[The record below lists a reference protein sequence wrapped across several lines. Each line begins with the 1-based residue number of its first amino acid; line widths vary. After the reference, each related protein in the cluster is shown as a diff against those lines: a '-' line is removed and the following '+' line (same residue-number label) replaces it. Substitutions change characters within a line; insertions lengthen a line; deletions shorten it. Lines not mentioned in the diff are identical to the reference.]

1 MMWILK
7 DVFLLQENTPT
18 VFIYS
23 KPAKVREQGFSISL
37 QVDKDERTNSKNCM
51 PMHQGKTWDS
61 KFNACNL
68 VRVTWRWI
76 CQLVLLQ
83 QEKTEQLFICVSI
96 INKQKYSLAI
106 RVRIHYS
113 CIFFQTTVG
122 KKLKKKKSK
131 QQQTQMKTKPTL
143 HIQQAGYR
151 L

>member
-7 DVFLLQENTPT
+7 YVFLLQENTPT

-37 QVDKDERTNSKNCM
+37 QVDKDERTNSKDCM

-76 CQLVLLQ
+76 CHLVLLQ
-83 QEKTEQLFICVSI
+83 QEKTEQLFIYVSI

-113 CIFFQTTVG
+113 CIFFPNYCWKKIKKQT
-122 KKLKKKKSK
+122 KKI
-131 QQQTQMKTKPTL
+131 KTTNPNENKTYIAHSTGWL
-143 HIQQAGYR
+143 
-151 L
+151 